1 MTASK
6 HNAAQIVANGNSTSR
21 VTRSCTA
28 HFPLMRLPPE
38 IRDIIYRLSLEK
50 PDMIDTR
57 TMLIPSIFRT
67 TVLVRKESLG
77 LLTSSNEMV
86 FTVRSSYCVTAR
98 GPANTNH
105 PYHFQT
111 GRLMLDA
118 RRKAWFAQ
126 NEIVFKT
133 LRLRVCCICCKENT
147 IGFLKFPIINGHIDV
162 TSDEMRVADQYSLTC
177 FFGMVGVRL
186 CPVLRRIHNRSK
198 TQAIR
203 FRDVEDLAECCQI

>member
-6 HNAAQIVANGNSTSR
+6 HNAAQTVANGNSTGR

-86 FTVRSSYCVTAR
+86 FTVRSSYYVTAR

-186 CPVLRRIHNRSK
+186 CPVLRRIHNSSK